1 MKGSDFALD
10 TVDLL
15 YYKLGLHNGIGK
27 QYLNAYIQ

>member
-1 MKGSDFALD
+1 MKGSDFAVD

-15 YYKLGLHNGIGK
+15 YYKLSLHNGIGK